1 MVCNAAPAQ
10 HHVGRDVTQ
19 TIARAILKDT
29 GARTLRWGPP
39 HGAWT
44 MDYRHDRVKVR
55 HDEQMT
61 IIGITCG
68 QASGRERACIR
79 RC

>member
-10 HHVGRDVTQ
+10 HHVGRDETQ

-44 MDYRHDRVKVR
+44 IDCRSERANVR

-68 QASGRERACIR
+68 
-79 RC
+79 